1 MKVRTNDGK
10 EGTVVE
16 RKTNQ
21 VLVKFNNGTV
31 KGYRP
36 EQVQEIGLPANNLRP
51 PSRERDL
58 FLLKLEMIQELK
70 ENATTY
76 SNDYAKGMADA
87 YKLVLEMLNELK

>member
-10 EGTVVE
+10 EGTIVE

-36 EQVQEIGLPANNLRP
+36 EQVQEIGMPANSLRP

-58 FLLKLEMIQELK
+58 FLLKLESIESLK
-70 ENATTY
+70 DNALTY
-76 SNDYAKGMADA
+76 SNDHAKGMADA
-87 YKLVLEMLNELK
+87 YKLVLEMLNELR

>member
-10 EGTVVE
+10 EGTIVE

-36 EQVQEIGLPANNLRP
+36 EQVQEIGKPANSLKP
-51 PSRERDL
+51 PSRKRDL
-58 FLLKLEMIQELK
+58 FLLKLETIEKMREH
-70 ENATTY
+70 ASTY

-87 YKLVLEMLNELK
+87 YKMVLEILNEVK

>member
-1 MKVRTNDGK
+1 MRVRTNDAK

-36 EQVQEIGLPANNLRP
+36 EQVQEIGTPANSLKP
-51 PSRERDL
+51 PSRERDAL
-58 FLLKLEMIQELK
+58 ISKYQTMLDECRNDGAKAVLVMILNDLK
-70 ENATTY
+70 
-76 SNDYAKGMADA
+76 
-87 YKLVLEMLNELK
+87 

>member
-10 EGTVVE
+10 EGTIVE

-36 EQVQEIGLPANNLRP
+36 EQVQEIGKPANSLRP

-58 FLLKLEMIQELK
+58 LLLKLETIERMK
-70 ENATTY
+70 ENASTY

-87 YKLVLEMLNELK
+87 YGMVLEIFNEIK

>member
-36 EQVQEIGLPANNLRP
+36 EQVQEIGKPANNLRP

-58 FLLKLEMIQELK
+58 FLLKLETIEELK
-70 ENATTY
+70 ENALTY

-87 YKLVLEMLNELK
+87 YALVLEMLNELK

>member
-1 MKVRTNDGK
+1 MVKLNFIKLSNMRVRTNDAK

-36 EQVQEIGLPANNLRP
+36 EQVQEIETPANSLKP
-51 PSRERDL
+51 PSRERSALISKYQTMLDECRNDGAKAVLVMILNDL
-58 FLLKLEMIQELK
+58 K
-70 ENATTY
+70 
-76 SNDYAKGMADA
+76 
-87 YKLVLEMLNELK
+87 

>member
-36 EQVQEIGLPANNLRP
+36 EQVQEIGKPANNLRP

-58 FLLKLEMIQELK
+58 FLLKLETIEELK
-70 ENATTY
+70 ENASTY

-87 YKLVLEMLNELK
+87 YALVLEMLNELK

>member
-10 EGTVVE
+10 EGTIVE

-36 EQVQEIGLPANNLRP
+36 EQVQEIGKPANSLKP
-51 PSRERDL
+51 PSRERD
-58 FLLKLEMIQELK
+58 KLIRTIETIEGMKKIAK
-70 ENATTY
+70 ESNTEFARGADMAY
-76 SNDYAKGMADA
+76 S
-87 YKLVLEMLNELK
+87 LVLDMLNDLK

>member
-10 EGTVVE
+10 EGTIVE

-36 EQVQEIGLPANNLRP
+36 EQVQEIGKPANSLKP
-51 PSRERDL
+51 PSRERDR
-58 FLLKLEMIQELK
+58 LLQTIETIEGMKKIAK
-70 ENATTY
+70 ESKTEFARGADMAY
-76 SNDYAKGMADA
+76 S
-87 YKLVLEMLNELK
+87 LVLEMLNDLK

>member
-10 EGTVVE
+10 EGTIVE

-58 FLLKLEMIQELK
+58 FLLKLETIESLK
-70 ENATTY
+70 DNALTY

-87 YKLVLEMLNELK
+87 YALVLEMLNELK

>member
-10 EGTVVE
+10 EGTIVE

-36 EQVQEIGLPANNLRP
+36 EQVQEIGKPANNLRP

-58 FLLKLEMIQELK
+58 FLLKLETIEELK
-70 ENATTY
+70 ENASTY

-87 YKLVLEMLNELK
+87 YALVLEMLNELK

>member
-1 MKVRTNDGK
+1 MRVRTNDGK
-10 EGTVVE
+10 EGTIVE

-36 EQVQEIGLPANNLRP
+36 EQVQEIGKPANNLRP

-58 FLLKLEMIQELK
+58 FLLKLETIEELK
-70 ENATTY
+70 ENASTY

-87 YKLVLEMLNELK
+87 YALVLELFNELK